1 MIKDKHEI
9 PSELIDRI
17 KEHSVDITCK
27 PHELIYKQN
36 APLRHIYF
44 IDNGLVK
51 IFKETKN
58 HRETIISVNGP
69 GDFLGITT
77 LWDNKIN
84 SFNAV
89 AIEETRLYLLEDAAF
104 RKLITSNTENIDFI
118 LGRTSSQ
125 SLDIINRLIAINQK
139 QLPGRIADLIL
150 NFYQFY
156 DENLTFRFPLTRKE
170 LAQLAGTTK
179 ESLIRT
185 LTEFKNDRIIELND
199 REVKINSMEIVKT
212 LSRLG

>member
-1 MIKDKHEI
+1 MIQGKHEI
-9 PSELIDRI
+9 SSELIKKV
-17 KEHSVDITCK
+17 KENSIVVTCK
-27 PHELIYKQN
+27 SGELVFKQN
-36 APLRHIYF
+36 SPFQHVYF
-44 IDNGLVK
+44 IDAGLVK
-51 IFKETKN
+51 IYKETKN

-69 GDFLGITT
+69 GIFLGIAT

-89 AIEETRLYLLEDAAF
+89 AIEETRLYLIEETTF
-104 RKLITSNTENIDFI
+104 RNLITTSKGNTDFI
-118 LGRTSSQ
+118 LGMISSH
-125 SLDIINRLIAINQK
+125 SLDIINRLITINQK

-150 NFYQFY
+150 YFFRLYE
-156 DENLTFRFPLTRKE
+156 ENLTFRFPLTRKE

-185 LTEFKNDRIIELND
+185 LAEFKNDRIIELNN

>member
-1 MIKDKHEI
+1 MKHGKHEI
-9 PSELIDRI
+9 WSELIKRV
-17 KEHSVDITCK
+17 KENNIVVTCK
-27 PHELIYKQN
+27 PCELVFKQN
-36 APLRHIYF
+36 SPFQHVYY
-44 IDNGLVK
+44 IDAGLVK
-51 IFKETKN
+51 IHKETKN
-58 HRETIISVNGP
+58 HRETIITVIGP
-69 GDFLGITT
+69 GDFLGIAT

-89 AIEETRLYLLEDAAF
+89 AIEETKLYLMEETEF
-104 RKLITSNTENIDFI
+104 KSLITSNIEHIDLI
-118 LGRTSSQ
+118 MRMISTQ
-125 SLDIINRLIAINQK
+125 SLDIINRLITINQK

-150 NFYQFY
+150 YFHRLYG
-156 DENLTFRFPLTRKE
+156 EKITFKFPLTRKE

>member
-1 MIKDKHEI
+1 MIQGKHEI
-9 PSELIDRI
+9 SSELIKKV
-17 KEHSVDITCK
+17 KENSIVVTCK
-27 PHELIYKQN
+27 SGELVFKQN
-36 APLRHIYF
+36 SPFQHVYF
-44 IDNGLVK
+44 IDAGLVK
-51 IFKETKN
+51 IYKETKN

-69 GDFLGITT
+69 GIFLGIAT

-89 AIEETRLYLLEDAAF
+89 AIEETRLYLIEETTF
-104 RKLITSNTENIDFI
+104 RNLITSSKGNTDFI
-118 LGRTSSQ
+118 LGMISSH
-125 SLDIINRLIAINQK
+125 SLDIINRLITINQK

-150 NFYQFY
+150 YFFRLYE
-156 DENLTFRFPLTRKE
+156 ENLTFRFPLTRKE

-185 LTEFKNDRIIELND
+185 LAEFKNDRIIELNN

>member
-1 MIKDKHEI
+1 MIQGKHEI
-9 PSELIDRI
+9 SSELIKKV
-17 KEHSVDITCK
+17 KENSIVVSYK
-27 PHELIYKQN
+27 PGELVFKQN
-36 APLRHIYF
+36 SPFQHVYY
-44 IDNGLVK
+44 IDTGLVK
-51 IFKETKN
+51 VYKETKN
-58 HRETIISVNGP
+58 HRETIIRVNGP

-89 AIEETRLYLLEDAAF
+89 AIEETKLYLMDETEF
-104 RKLITSNTENIDFI
+104 RNLITSNTENIELI
-118 LGRTSSQ
+118 MHMTSSQ
-125 SLDIINRLIAINQK
+125 SLDIINRLITINQK

-150 NFYQFY
+150 YFYQLY
-156 DENLTFRFPLTRKE
+156 GENLIFRFPLTRKE

-179 ESLIRT
+179 ESIIRT
-185 LTEFKNDRIIELND
+185 LTEFKNDRIIDLSD